1 LSIGADTVRSSL
13 QILKTY
19 SSLRYLISCLAGA
32 ALVLAFAPFFW
43 SAFAFISLA
52 ILFNYWLNA
61 DAREAFMHGMAFGLG
76 LFLAGVSWVY
86 VSLSTYG
93 GMPLWMGS
101 IAVILFASVLAFFIA
116 VTGYLLVRLL
126 PVPGLHRLVVVPP
139 CWVILEWLK
148 SWIFTGF
155 PWLEIAYTQTPTWL
169 FALAPI
175 GGVYLIS
182 FMVAVLACTLVYLL
196 RGRHRVWGL
205 IAFVFVWLV
214 AWPLDKIIWSD
225 DIGEPVMVGLV
236 QANVPIQDK
245 WQPAYRDRV
254 IGQFVGLSQQ
264 LHEQSQIQLLI
275 WPETALPIY
284 LQQTDAAFWRSI
296 TLPGTALLTGLLDSP
311 QPDETYNA
319 AVLSCDEQ
327 QQVYRKRHLV
337 PFGEYLPLRFLFN
350 WVLEYLKLPMN
361 DLSSWQGSQS
371 LSCADTIKLSLS
383 ICYEDAFGSEWR
395 ANVQDATVLVNI
407 SEDAW
412 FGDSLAPH
420 QRLQMAQMR
429 ARELSRPL
437 LRSANTGP
445 SVVIDE
451 RGAVLAQTE
460 QFKIQTLAHKVQP
473 QTGDT
478 PYKRLGNWVVLFS
491 FALLL
496 ILYFRVTRKSNAVVR

>member
-1 LSIGADTVRSSL
+1 
-13 QILKTY
+13 
-19 SSLRYLISCLAGA
+19 
-32 ALVLAFAPFFW
+32 
-43 SAFAFISLA
+43 
-52 ILFNYWLNA
+52 
-61 DAREAFMHGMAFGLG
+61 
-76 LFLAGVSWVY
+76 
-86 VSLSTYG
+86 
-93 GMPLWMGS
+93 
-101 IAVILFASVLAFFIA
+101 
-116 VTGYLLVRLL
+116 
-126 PVPGLHRLVVVPP
+126 
-139 CWVILEWLK
+139 
-148 SWIFTGF
+148 
-155 PWLEIAYTQTPTWL
+155 
-169 FALAPI
+169 
-175 GGVYLIS
+175 
-182 FMVAVLACTLVYLL
+182 MVAVLACTLVYLL